1 MNAALLPVPPL
12 PPGRPLLVVTG
23 FMGTGKTTAGRVA
36 ASLLGLPFFDLDEVL
51 ERRAGRPVGE
61 ILTNL
66 GEPAFRS
73 LERDVVADATRL
85 SGTIVSTGGGAALD
99 RQTFTALTRGAVAA
113 VLTADPDDLERRLGA
128 GPDRPLL
135 RPDPSRRIRELLEER
150 SPLYANAGEELA
162 TTGRSP
168 GDVGRELAGRYRR
181 LSRRDEG
188 DATAVITVRGP
199 DGPYQVAIGSGVLHS
214 LGQRLRRV
222 AGASDEAVVVIDRT
236 VEQLLGDRISSALRE
251 GGFRSGPRVALP
263 PGESAK
269 SVEVVAG
276 IWETLRGRRVDPTSV
291 VVAVGGGAALD
302 AAGFAAAT
310 FARGVSLVNVPTTLL
325 AMVDASLGGKV
336 AIDHAGAKNL
346 VGAFHHPIL
355 TVVDPTTV
363 RSAPPAATRGGLA
376 EIVKAATLASPL
388 VFEWLETSPLDETG
402 LPENLEWLI
411 EQAIR
416 IKAGYVSEDGTD
428 RSVRKALNLGHTFAH
443 AVESASGFETSHG
456 EAVAIGLVAAARLGA
471 TFGIGPEGLP
481 ERLSALLGR
490 LRLPVVPPAGL
501 SGGAMLEAMTADKK
515 RIGGRSVFV
524 VPAPGGARL
533 LRDVDPRSALE
544 ALLPSEA
551 SYRG

>member
-1 MNAALLPVPPL
+1 MNAAFLPVPPL

-23 FMGTGKTTAGRVA
+23 FMGTGKTTSGRVA

-51 ERRAGRPVGE
+51 ERRAGRPVRE
-61 ILTNL
+61 VFASL
-66 GEPAFRS
+66 GEPGFRS

-85 SGTIVSTGGGAALD
+85 SATIVATGGGASLD
-99 RQTFTALTRGAVAA
+99 GPSFAALTRGAVVA

-128 GPDRPLL
+128 GSDRPLL
-135 RPDPSRRIRELLEER
+135 QPDPTRRIRELLRER
-150 SPLYANAGEELA
+150 EPLYAKKGEELA
-162 TTGRSP
+162 TTSRSP

-181 LSRRDEG
+181 WNRNEG
-188 DATAVITVRGP
+188 GAATAITVRGP
-199 DGPYQVAIGSGVLHS
+199 DGPYQVAIGSGVLHG
-214 LGQRLRRV
+214 LGARLRRV

-236 VEQLLGDRISSALRE
+236 VEPLLGDRISSALRE
-251 GGFRSGPRVALP
+251 GGFRSGPRVVLP

-269 SVEVVAG
+269 SLDVVAG
-276 IWETLRGRRVDPTSV
+276 VWETFRRRRLDRTAV

-363 RSAPPAATRGGLA
+363 RSAPPVATRGGLA
-376 EIVKAATLASPL
+376 EIVKAAMLASPL

-416 IKAGYVSEDGTD
+416 IKAAYVSGDATD
-428 RSVRKALNLGHTFAH
+428 RSARKALNLGHTFAH

-481 ERLSALLGR
+481 ERLSTLLGR
-490 LRLPVVPPAGL
+490 LRLPVVPPEGL

-515 RIGGRSVFV
+515 RIGGQSVFV
-524 VPAPGGARL
+524 VPATGGARL

-544 ALLPSEA
+544 ALLPSEV

>member
-1 MNAALLPVPPL
+1 MA
-12 PPGRPLLVVTG
+12 
-23 FMGTGKTTAGRVA
+23 TGKTTAGRVA
-36 ASLLGLPFFDLDEVL
+36 ASLLGLPFFDLDEVI
-51 ERRAGRPVGE
+51 ERRAGRQVGE
-61 ILTNL
+61 ILANL

-73 LERDVVADATRL
+73 LEREVVGDATRL
-85 SGTIVSTGGGAALD
+85 SAAVVATGGGAALD
-99 RQTFTALTRGAVAA
+99 GPSFAALTRGAVAA
-113 VLTADPDDLERRLGA
+113 VLTADPDDLERRLEA

-135 RPDPSRRIRELLEER
+135 RPDPSRRIRELLRER
-150 SPLYANAGEELA
+150 SRLYAKAGEELA
-162 TTGRSP
+162 TTARSP
-168 GDVGRELAGRYRR
+168 GDVGHELAGRYRR
-181 LSRRDEG
+181 WRRDEG
-188 DATAVITVRGP
+188 DATAAITVRGP
-199 DGPYQVAIGSGVLHS
+199 GGPYQVAIGSGVLRH
-214 LGQRLRRV
+214 LGARLRRV
-222 AGASDEAVVVIDRT
+222 AAASEDAVVVIDRS
-236 VEQLLGDRISSALRE
+236 VDPILGDRISSALRE
-251 GGFRSGPRVALP
+251 GGFRSGPRVVLP
-263 PGESAK
+263 SGESAK
-269 SVEVVAG
+269 RVEVVAG
-276 IWETLRGRRVDPTSV
+276 IWETFRHRRLDRTAV

-355 TVVDPTTV
+355 TMVDPTTV

-376 EIVKAATLASPL
+376 EIVKAALLASPL

-402 LPENLEWLI
+402 LPENLEWLV

-416 IKAGYVSEDGTD
+416 IKAGFVSEDATD

-471 TFGIGPEGLP
+471 THGIGPEGLP

-490 LRLPVVPPAGL
+490 LRLPVVPPEGL

-515 RIGGRSVFV
+515 RIGGQSVFV

-544 ALLPSEA
+544 ALLPSEV
-551 SYRG
+551 SHRG